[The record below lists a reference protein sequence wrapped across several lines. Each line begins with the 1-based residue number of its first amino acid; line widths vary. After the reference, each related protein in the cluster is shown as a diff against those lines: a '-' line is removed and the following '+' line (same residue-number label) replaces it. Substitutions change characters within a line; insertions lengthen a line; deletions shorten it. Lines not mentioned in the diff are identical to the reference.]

1 MVYNPE
7 RKSRGGDVPGE
18 TKTDNEWGVGRPIE
32 VAEASY
38 EPGYP
43 LGETLDYYT
52 MADVKQG
59 YASYG
64 VAVGEARPKG
74 IIGGRK

>member
-1 MVYNPE
+1 MPKNPE
-7 RKSRGGDVPGE
+7 RTFRGGDVEGM
-18 TKTDNEWGVGRPIE
+18 TDTNNEWGVGEPIE

-38 EPGYP
+38 EPGYEM
-43 LGETLDYYT
+43 GESLDVAT

-64 VAVGEARPKG
+64 ISVGESRRKG
-74 IIGGRK
+74 YVGGR